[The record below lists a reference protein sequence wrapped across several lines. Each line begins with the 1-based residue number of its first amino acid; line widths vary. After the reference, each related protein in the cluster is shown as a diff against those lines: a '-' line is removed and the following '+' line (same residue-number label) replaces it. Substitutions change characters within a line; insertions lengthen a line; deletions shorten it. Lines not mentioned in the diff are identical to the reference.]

1 MIIGNSCVSLG
12 KIILFMS
19 QSIPKKMRAL
29 MKCCL
34 LMWMFLSSILLPL
47 SASAQA
53 TICLEE
59 IDHFSDEE
67 QLVAYQMRVSA
78 NPQDSRL
85 QNSLGFCYYRMGDYD
100 MAEEHYVRALNLS
113 PDYSTAYN
121 NLGVIYLKKEQHE
134 ISKNYFEKAL
144 QYNTGNVK
152 AMYNLGVAYFREGD
166 YFKAL
171 RCYLKAK
178 RMNAGYVKKRG
189 DTEKVREEVDEALK
203 KYPQNKVLEKVS
215 AHLND

>member
-1 MIIGNSCVSLG
+1 MKFFLPMWIVLNS
-12 KIILFMS
+12 I
-19 QSIPKKMRAL
+19 
-29 MKCCL
+29 
-34 LMWMFLSSILLPL
+34 LPL

-53 TICLEE
+53 TICPDE
-59 IDHFSDEE
+59 IDHYSEEE
-67 QLVAYQMRVSA
+67 QLVAYQMLVSA

-113 PDYSTAYN
+113 PDYSTVYN
-121 NLGVIYLKKEQHE
+121 NLGVLYLKKEQHE

-144 QYNTGNVK
+144 HYNTGNVK
-152 AMYNLGVAYFREGD
+152 AMYNLGVAHFRNGD

-178 RMNAGYVKKRG
+178 KMNGVYVKERS
-189 DTEKVREEVDEALK
+189 DPEKMRKEVDEALK
-203 KYPQNKVLEKVS
+203 KDPQNQVLEKVS